1 MPQKISQEQVT
12 LSHGTVQ
19 SLRQLLNTHKT
30 TAFGKTIDRGRA
42 IKSYLFPKHGFDNV
56 FTETKNTLRKDIFP
70 RFGQSLEFKTL
81 VEIKRRMFT
90 TESSIK
96 TFLHSP
102 SVQETSGATLYAHS
116 TMWTTIAPELD
127 VLSEDLV
134 LANACRACFST
145 GDGIASSGLKL
156 LNSNIISVHTLTSDR
171 QFYRIFEDYLTQRY
185 CSEQLRCYRCILIY
199 VLKYQANEPATFER
213 CMFIYMNFIM
223 KNSRYQLCVSKNVR
237 DEIEYKLAQ
246 APIGI
251 FDKLFIRCFKE
262 LQNSLQG
269 VNRDAKAGIDL
280 QFIHAIQENV
290 KSRISPR
297 SSSED
302 HQKQRKIHK
311 AQRARCVIS

>member
-56 FTETKNTLRKDIFP
+56 FTETKNTLRKDIF
-70 RFGQSLEFKTL
+70 LVLAIMEFKTL
-81 VEIKRRMFT
+81 VEIKGMFT

-102 SVQETSGATLYAHS
+102 SFRKRQVLLSMRTRQYGQQLPPLMFYQKTCVGQCLRLAFQWRWHRHRTETSEQQYYFC
-116 TMWTTIAPELD
+116 P
-127 VLSEDLV
+127 
-134 LANACRACFST
+134 
-145 GDGIASSGLKL
+145 
-156 LNSNIISVHTLTSDR
+156 TLTSDGNFTEYSKITCPTLLR
-171 QFYRIFEDYLTQRY
+171 QT
-185 CSEQLRCYRCILIY
+185 LRCYRWYSIC
-199 VLKYQANEPATFER
+199 LKYQANEPATFER

-237 DEIEYKLAQ
+237 VEIEYKLAQ

-297 SSSED
+297 SSED
-302 HQKQRKIHK
+302 HQKQRKRQK
-311 AQRARCVIS
+311 QRARCVIN